1 MISPVLFA
9 VYVNNL
15 LLKVQQSKLGC
26 YINHVPM
33 SIFMFA
39 DDLALV
45 ASSIT
50 HLCKMMEI
58 CHDELA
64 ELDMK
69 LNINKTQ
76 CIGFGKTF
84 SKAQQHF
91 SVNGIDI
98 HWSNT
103 VTYLGVS
110 LKSGNKLHIDSK
122 NRRTKFYQ
130 SFNSIFSKASKSG
143 ETVLQSLLKSYC
155 LPCLYYGLE
164 SFDMTRAETDKL
176 NVPIMRAFNKI
187 FHVFDKNCVQL
198 CMFYCGVLPPSLE
211 LIYRKFKFLCKAQHI
226 DNLNLLTCL
235 PLNML
240 CLNGFINGFVN
251 DANLSFRK
259 LREKLTHLFYLD
271 ITNGS

>member
-1 MISPVLFA
+1 
-9 VYVNNL
+9 
-15 LLKVQQSKLGC
+15 
-26 YINHVPM
+26 
-33 SIFMFA
+33 MFA

-45 ASSIT
+45 APSIT

-58 CHDELA
+58 CHGELA

-69 LNINKTQ
+69 LNVNKTQ

-91 SVNGIDI
+91 YVNDISI
-98 HWSNT
+98 HWLNT

-110 LKSGNKLHIDSK
+110 LKSGNNLQIDSK

-130 SFNSIFSKASKSG
+130 SFNSIFSKASKSS

-155 LPCLYYGLE
+155 LPRLYYGLE
-164 SFDMTRAETDKL
+164 SFDMTRSEMNKL

-187 FHVFDKNCVQL
+187 FHVFDKNSVQL
-198 CMFYCGVLPPSLE
+198 CMYYCGVLSSPFE
-211 LIYRKFKFLCKAQHI
+211 LIYRKFKFLCKAQQI

-240 CLNGFINGFVN
+240 CLNEFVN
-251 DANLSFRK
+251 RFGNGTNLSFIK
-259 LREKLTHLFYLD
+259 LREELNHLFYLD
-271 ITNGS
+271 ITNGV